1 MFDRKKRTLFEI
13 LTATCFCYLIKKRNK
28 HSHLI
33 NKEEEK
39 KVKHINKAPT
49 AHLRKSERISN
60 YIHSTIYIINKKKT
74 RKTKET
80 FDCAIKI
87 EKEILNRSS
96 ID

>member
-1 MFDRKKRTLFEI
+1 LIEKKRTLFEI
-13 LTATCFCYLIKKRNK
+13 LTAACFCYLIKKRNK

-33 NKEEEK
+33 NKEEDKK

-87 EKEILNRSS
+87 EKKILNRSS